1 MKMSYFYTKDLIS
14 CWLPMSI
21 NTPFCILKRIMC
33 VYCIKY
39 QDINL
44 QLKQIPKIDPYIF
57 LFFQLNVIILANPTL
72 TVPFSNPKS
81 VSLVSARM
89 GMSIVQEKIQ
99 SRIVQF
105 WIVLSKI
112 KSWRKD
118 IVVQLVNWTFAHVVM
133 IAIKN
138 WQIVSMVFRTI
149 LAIVNKVSREMV
161 PIVKVSLQFKVW

>member
-1 MKMSYFYTKDLIS
+1 MSYFYTKNLIS
-14 CWLPMSI
+14 SWLPKSI

-33 VYCIKY
+33 VHCIKY

-44 QLKQIPKIDPYIF
+44 QLNKYQKQTPYVF
-57 LFFQLNVIILANPTL
+57 FSFFQLNVIILANPTL

-118 IVVQLVNWTFAHVVM
+118 NVVQLVNWTFAHVVM
-133 IAIKN
+133 IATQN

-149 LAIVNKVSREMV
+149 LVIVNRVSREMV
-161 PIVKVSLQFKVW
+161 PIVKV